1 MLSGGRG
8 LGAQGQ
14 GRWSRGTGTELALLG
29 LAGCTPHWQAAAL
42 KEVEGRRAS
51 SESPVTPGK
60 AREHPLG
67 SAAAGDT
74 VAVGSEGVVVGH
86 GAGWSTVT
94 AAGCRVRG
102 RLDTG
107 VSAASGDGGEE
118 CVCGAGH
125 RHRGPHVSSWSLRS
139 HF

>member
-1 MLSGGRG
+1 MPPSFYTHLREA
-8 LGAQGQ
+8 GACTSE
-14 GRWSRGTGTELALLG
+14 RASSVSAEWWT
-29 LAGCTPHWQAAAL
+29 CTPHWQAAAL

-86 GAGWSTVT
+86 GAGWSTGT

-118 CVCGAGH
+118 CVCGAGWATGTGDPMS
-125 RHRGPHVSSWSLRS
+125 RLGV
-139 HF
+139 